1 MEKKNILL
9 VLTGGTICSFDNG
22 CGEQTS
28 DVKRAEAL
36 IVKNFREG
44 GSPYASDSAVSFDT
58 KRPLDVLSENMT
70 VEHWNTLKNA
80 LASYSLASYDGVIIL
95 HGTDTLAYTA
105 SLLSILLAGTPV
117 PVILVSADLPI
128 YNEKSNGNKNFK
140 AAVELIVNGILPN
153 VYAVYANREA
163 GSLALYIHYGSHL
176 LQCANH
182 SSDFYS
188 SDMAPVS
195 PENAAFLGKRL
206 ECERMPLYECP
217 DLSSCVLRIA
227 PYVGLDYGRLLLD
240 GVRAILHGTYHS
252 STLAT
257 DASSSASATSL
268 LERCN
273 AQDPPIAFFIEPCDK
288 NAYSYET
295 TGKALR
301 GGARPI
307 DRLTSECAYAK
318 LLVGCAL
325 GYAGAHLEDYIN
337 TEINGEF
344 LN

>member
-1 MEKKNILL
+1 
-9 VLTGGTICSFDNG
+9 
-22 CGEQTS
+22 
-28 DVKRAEAL
+28 
-36 IVKNFREG
+36 
-44 GSPYASDSAVSFDT
+44 
-58 KRPLDVLSENMT
+58 
-70 VEHWNTLKNA
+70 
-80 LASYSLASYDGVIIL
+80 
-95 HGTDTLAYTA
+95 
-105 SLLSILLAGTPV
+105 
-117 PVILVSADLPI
+117 
-128 YNEKSNGNKNFK
+128 
-140 AAVELIVNGILPN
+140 
-153 VYAVYANREA
+153 
-163 GSLALYIHYGSHL
+163 
-176 LQCANH
+176 
-182 SSDFYS
+182 
-188 SDMAPVS
+188 MAPVS